1 VLEKTMRR
9 GKWERSRPSV
19 GVGRGGQ
26 KKRKRTS
33 TCVIDG
39 IGGRGYKTGM
49 DLVDLE
55 ARSTF
60 LAD

>member
-1 VLEKTMRR
+1 MSAS
-9 GKWERSRPSV
+9 G
-19 GVGRGGQ
+19 GGGQ

-39 IGGRGYKTGM
+39 IGGRGYKTCM

-60 LAD
+60 LADLEFAELEHLAEKI